1 MTADEVLR
9 MAQENG
15 AKVVDF
21 RFTDTR
27 GKWQHITAP
36 IQRLTTEAFEE
47 GFGFDGSSIAGWCD
61 ISASDMVFKPDPEAA
76 LMDPFTE
83 EPTLILTCD
92 IYDPYTGELYEKDPR
107 GIARRA
113 EAYLKSTGIGDE
125 VFFGPEAEFFIFD
138 SVRFKSGMSGAL
150 YAIDSEEA
158 SWNSEKDYEGGNLG
172 HRPGVKGG
180 YFPVPPVDSAMD
192 IRTQMV
198 LTMQACGMDMEWH
211 HHEVATANQ
220 AEIDFKFGPL
230 LKTADTL
237 QLYKYIVH
245 NTAQQYGQTAT
256 FMPKPLLGDNGNG
269 MHCHQSIWKG
279 GKPMFAGDGPAGL
292 SDDALYYIGGIIKHA
307 KALNALT
314 NASTNSYK
322 RLVPGF
328 EAPVLLAY
336 SGRNRSASIRIPA
349 ASSPKGRRL
358 EVRFPD
364 ATTNPYLGFTA
375 MLMAGLDGIEN
386 KIHPG
391 DPMDKNLYDLPPEEL
406 AGVPTVAASFDEA
419 LDALEAD
426 CDFLKKGGVF
436 SQNTI
441 DSYVELK
448 REECTRLNMSPHPVE
463 FEMYYSV

>member
-1 MTADEVLR
+1 MTPDAVLR

-15 AKVVDF
+15 AKMVDF

-36 IQRLTTEAFEE
+36 IQALSEESFED
-47 GFGFDGSSIAGWCD
+47 GFGFDGSSIAGWCPID
-61 ISASDMVFKPDPEAA
+61 ASDMVFKPDPATA
-76 LMDPFTE
+76 VMDPFTE
-83 EPTLILTCD
+83 ESTLILTCD

-113 EAYLKSTGIGDE
+113 EAYLKSTGIGDT
-125 VFFGPEAEFFIFD
+125 VYFGPEAEFFIFD
-138 SVRFKSGMSGAL
+138 SVRFKSDMAGCM
-150 YAIDSEEA
+150 YQVDSEEA
-158 SWNSEKDYEGGNLG
+158 AWNSEKDYEGGNLG

-180 YFPVPPVDSAMD
+180 YFPVPPVDSAQD

-198 LTMQACGMDMEWH
+198 LTMQAMGLTMEWH

-220 AEIDFKFGPL
+220 AEIDYRFDTL
-230 LKTADTL
+230 LKTADNL
-237 QLYKYIVH
+237 QIFKYVVQ
-245 NTAQQYGQTAT
+245 NTAHQFGQTAT
-256 FMPKPLLGDNGNG
+256 FMPKPMVGDNGNG
-269 MHCHQSIWKG
+269 MHVHQSIWKA
-279 GKPMFAGDGPAGL
+279 GKPMFAGDGAAGL
-292 SDDALYYIGGIIKHA
+292 SDEAIYYIGGIIKHA
-307 KALNALT
+307 RALNAIT

-349 ASSPKGRRL
+349 AGSPKGRRL

-364 ATTNPYLGFTA
+364 ATANPYLAFSA

-426 CDFLKKGGVF
+426 HEFLLKGGVF
-436 SQNTI
+436 TQAALN
-441 DSYVELK
+441 SYIELK
-448 REECTRLNMSPHPVE
+448 REECVRLNMTPHPVE

>member
-1 MTADEVLR
+1 MTPDAVLR

-15 AKVVDF
+15 AKMVDF

-36 IQRLTTEAFEE
+36 IQALSEESFED
-47 GFGFDGSSIAGWCD
+47 GFGFDGSSIAGWCP
-61 ISASDMVFKPDPEAA
+61 INNSDMVFKPDPTSAV
-76 LMDPFTE
+76 MDPFTE
-83 EPTLILTCD
+83 ESTLILTCD
-92 IYDPYTGELYEKDPR
+92 IFDPYTGELYEKDPR

-113 EAYLKSTGIGDE
+113 EAYLKSTGIGDTAY
-125 VFFGPEAEFFIFD
+125 FGPESEFFIFD
-138 SVRFKSGMSGAL
+138 SVRFKSDMAGCM
-150 YAIDSEEA
+150 YQVDSEEA
-158 SWNSEKDYEGGNLG
+158 AWNSEKDYEGGNLG

-180 YFPVPPVDSAMD
+180 YFPVPPIDSSQD

-198 LTMQACGMDMEWH
+198 LTMQAMGLTMEWH

-220 AEIDFKFGPL
+220 NEIDFRYDTL
-230 LKTADTL
+230 VRTADNL
-237 QLYKYIVH
+237 QIFKYVVH
-245 NTAQQYGQTAT
+245 NTAHQFGQTAT
-256 FMPKPLLGDNGNG
+256 FMPKPMVGDNGNG
-269 MHCHQSIWKG
+269 MHVHQSIWKA
-279 GKPMFAGDGPAGL
+279 GKPMFAGDGAAGL
-292 SDDALYYIGGIIKHA
+292 SDEALFYVGGIIKHA

-349 ASSPKGRRL
+349 SNSPKGRRL

-364 ATTNPYLGFTA
+364 STANPYLAFSA

-391 DPMDKNLYDLPPEEL
+391 DPMDKNLYDLPPDEL
-406 AGVPTVAASFDEA
+406 AQVPTVCSRLDQA

-426 CDFLKKGGVF
+426 HEFLLKGGVF
-436 SQNTI
+436 TQNALH
-441 DSYVELK
+441 SYIELK
-448 REECTRLNMSPHPVE
+448 REECTRLYMTPHPVE